1 MTMANT
7 IVNREI
13 RAPNGAWLTRSH
25 QANSQITRL
34 YPSSTVMST
43 SKGDFK
49 VSPEDAKLLEQRG
62 GKFAQLLPG
71 TTFPGTRVWNWWVP
85 SGKLRELRKPWP
97 MHFYDLPLNM
107 VVFQNSNA
115 MLVLL
120 EAMD

>member
-1 MTMANT
+1 MAY
-7 IVNREI
+7 
-13 RAPNGAWLTRSH
+13 
-25 QANSQITRL
+25 QILPGKLSNYQTVPIIYGDVDKQRRL
-34 YPSSTVMST
+34 
-43 SKGDFK
+43 K